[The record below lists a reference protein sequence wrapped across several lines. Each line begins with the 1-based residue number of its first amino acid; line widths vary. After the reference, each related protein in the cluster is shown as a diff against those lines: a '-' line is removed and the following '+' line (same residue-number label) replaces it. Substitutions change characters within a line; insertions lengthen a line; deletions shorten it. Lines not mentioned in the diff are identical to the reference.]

1 MKRLAFFAFA
11 ILAATA
17 SVAFTFRF
25 APVYSGFAAGFAK
38 WTLAIAAFWLFD
50 MYVLEDLD
58 TIRQIEQGNV
68 AYGLLLLA
76 VAVIG
81 AACIATA

>member
-1 MKRLAFFAFA
+1 MKRLAFFSIA
-11 ILAATA
+11 ICAAVA
-17 SVAFTFRF
+17 SVAFTFHA

-38 WTLAIAAFWLFD
+38 WTLAIAAFWAFD
-50 MYVLEDLD
+50 VYVLDELD
-58 TIRQIEQGNV
+58 TIRQIKQGNV